1 MKPQFQHEANTSFA
15 LWLDQYLTCKGEAF
29 SNHFDSLYYY
39 EDERLPNYPEDDQNG
54 YISYNSPYKQWVY
67 NSDIEG
73 AAIPTGVYV
82 DTGDGVYNFC
92 GRGQSGLII
101 DFDNGRVLFEGR
113 HFGENYNKLNV
124 EAEFAVKDVNIYLA
138 DDTEENIIIEN
149 KYDVNSRTAPEYLM
163 GTGIK
168 PYEKVSP
175 AAFISM
181 ERSQNEPFAFGGE
194 DLTTL
199 NYRVIFFAEDL
210 YQLDGI
216 MSLCTDAYN
225 LAVKNIGYNSHP
237 FNEYGDLKTGYYSYS
252 EEVRNSEVC
261 QPLMFIEDT
270 RSSKINDKL
279 TRKINPG
286 LYLGFVDF
294 EMSQARYPRA

>member
-29 SNHFDSLYYY
+29 SNHYADLYYH
-39 EDERLPNYPEDDQNG
+39 EDETMPMYPQDENG

-67 NSDIEG
+67 NSDINN
-73 AAIPTGVYV
+73 AVIPTGVYIN
-82 DTGDGVYNFC
+82 TGDGVYNFC
-92 GRGQSGLII
+92 NRGESGLMI
-101 DFDNGRVLFEGR
+101 DFDNGRILLEGKY
-113 HFGENYNKLNV
+113 FPNNYNQLEI
-124 EAEFAVKDVNIYLA
+124 EAEFSVKDINIYLA

-149 KYDVNSRTAPEYLM
+149 KYNINSRTIPEYLIN
-163 GTGIK
+163 TGVN

-181 ERSQNEPFAFGGE
+181 ERSQNQPFAFGGE

-199 NYRVIFFAEDL
+199 NYRVVFFAEDL

-216 MSLCTDAYN
+216 MSLCTDSYN
-225 LAVKNIGYNSHP
+225 LSVRNIGYDSHP
-237 FNEYGDLKTGYYSYS
+237 FNEFGDLKTGYYSYNEQVDAS
-252 EEVRNSEVC
+252 KNC
-261 QPLMFIEDT
+261 KPLMFIEDT

-279 TRKINPG
+279 TKKINPG

-294 EMSQARYPRA
+294 DVSQARFPRS

>member
-1 MKPQFQHEANTSFA
+1 MRPQFQHEANTSFA
-15 LWLDQYLTCKGEAF
+15 LWLDNYLTCKGEAF
-29 SNHFDSLYYY
+29 SNHYSNLYYY
-39 EDERLPNYPEDDQNG
+39 QDELLPNYPEDYDG

-73 AAIPTGVYV
+73 AIIPTGVYV
-82 DTGDGVYNFC
+82 ETGDGIYNFC
-92 GRGQSGLII
+92 DRGQSGLII
-101 DFDNGRVLFEGR
+101 DFDNGRVLFEGK
-113 HFGENYNKLNV
+113 HFGDNYDKLNV
-124 EAEFAVKDVNIYLA
+124 EAEFSVKDINIYLA
-138 DDTEENIIIEN
+138 DDSEENIVIEN
-149 KYDVNSRTAPEYLM
+149 KYNLNSRFTPDHLSQ
-163 GTGIK
+163 TGIK

-181 ERSQNEPFAFGGE
+181 ERSQNQPFAFGGE